1 MNKTEH
7 LANNWLISEGYTGL
21 RFHHRD
27 TPDFTTEQ
35 GKGFE
40 VKLVRNGV
48 IWFSSEQFDH
58 MLTVDNSFVL
68 VFSDKPVPDAIIPVE
83 DLRNGINVW
92 RNIQLVVPNH
102 PRQRYVADIKHGLAV
117 GNDILRGSLTCA
129 DDTTQIIWVK
139 YLAMANEAHDPF
151 SGRLEFAKGDP
162 YTIEYLAMQCRKS
175 VQEVLDAEKLF
186 MLDLNK
192 SDGSTPRLTI
202 EPDGTRVL
210 SNWHD
215 KQNRKEGKRPVREV
229 GGNGSKPD
237 KMPLTVEE
245 KMQRQKQLTAEMAFK
260 YPDIAIDAAGR
271 KLRDRKHKEDT
282 DKIR

>member
-7 LANNWLISEGYTGL
+7 LAHNWLISKGYTGL

-40 VKLVRNGV
+40 VKLVRNGT
-48 IWFSSEQFDH
+48 ILFSFEQFAH
-58 MLTVDNSFVL
+58 MMTVDNSFVL
-68 VFSDKPVPDAIIPVE
+68 AFSDKPVPDAIIPVE

-92 RNIQLVVPNH
+92 KNIQLVVPNH
-102 PRQRYVADIKHGLAV
+102 PRQRYVADLKHGLAV
-117 GNDILRGSLTCA
+117 GNNILRGSLTCA

-162 YTIEYLAMQCRKS
+162 YTVEYLAMQCRKS
-175 VQEVLDAEKLF
+175 VPEVLAAEKLF

-192 SDGSTPRLTI
+192 SDGSTPRLII

-215 KQNRKEGKRPVREV
+215 KQNRKEGKRPVKEV
-229 GGNGSKPD
+229 GGNGNKPD
-237 KMPLTVEE
+237 KMPLTADE
-245 KMQRQKQLTAEMAFK
+245 KIQRRKQFATEMGYE
-260 YPDIAIDAAGR
+260 YPDEVQIGRER
-271 KLRDRKHKEDT
+271 KLSERRHKDNPHT
-282 DKIR
+282 L